1 MVKKISYL
9 FIIFT
14 LFIGFNFSVNAE
26 TNYTVD
32 FERKGSI
39 DITLHETI
47 KDSYVEGAEITIYH
61 VADIYSNNSNLA
73 HKYTEQFNHCEA
85 SLDDVTE
92 DDFLE
97 EVSKCIKEDSEG
109 IVDYTDE
116 NGNVVFDELPLGL
129 YLVKQTNKVD
139 GYSIIDTFMA
149 HIPVTIDN
157 SWTYD
162 IVAEPKTEIIRLM
175 DVIVE
180 KLWDVEE
187 GVVLPESI
195 IIELL
200 KGEEVIDEVTLTEED
215 KWTYTWVQ
223 IDESDEYSV
232 REKVVPHGY
241 SVTYRQEGNK
251 FIVTNIRALG
261 GTGQE
266 HIIWFLLGSL
276 GFILVIFGV
285 IYDRKNKYE

>member
-1 MVKKISYL
+1 MLKKVSYFIVAILL
-9 FIIFT
+9 F
-14 LFIGFNFSVNAE
+14 LGFNFNVNA
-26 TNYTVD
+26 NTVD
-32 FERKGSI
+32 YDRNGSI
-39 DITLHETI
+39 DIVLHELEEDT
-47 KDSYVEGAEITIYH
+47 YVEGAEIRLYR
-61 VADIYSNNSNLA
+61 VADIVKNRVKLTFE
-73 HKYTEQFNHCEA
+73 YTEEFSSCEV
-85 SLDDVTE
+85 SLDN
-92 DDFLE
+92 LE
-97 EVSKCIKEDSEG
+97 REELSKDIAKCVKEDSTSL
-109 IVDYTDE
+109 VDYTDDD
-116 NGNVVFDELPLGL
+116 GYVKFDELPLGL
-129 YLVKQTNKVD
+129 YLIKQTNKVD
-139 GYSIIDTFMA
+139 GYSVIEPFLVHTPA
-149 HIPVTIDN
+149 TRDN
-157 SWTYD
+157 RWVYD
-162 IVAEPKTEIIRLM
+162 IEATPKTEITRLM

-180 KLWDVEE
+180 KVWDVEE
-187 GVVLPESI
+187 GIVLPESI

-200 KGEEVIDEVTLTEED
+200 KDGEVIDEVTLTEED